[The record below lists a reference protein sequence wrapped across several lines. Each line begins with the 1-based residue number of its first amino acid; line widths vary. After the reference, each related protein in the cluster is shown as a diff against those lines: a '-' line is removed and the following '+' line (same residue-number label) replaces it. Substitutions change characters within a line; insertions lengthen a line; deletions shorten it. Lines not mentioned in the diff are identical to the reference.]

1 MPEIYYCFLTK
12 NGHDAGVTLKIER
25 PPMTKSLH
33 SRGLGRFIPTSIG
46 LLLAVLVFVAFPS
59 SSALADQCAVVEFE
73 ETGYCCAHPIYVSLS
88 TATSGA
94 TIFVTWST
102 TYTPATPTHN
112 GSTPTGTTSTWVGPN
127 FNVPPG
133 GRLYI
138 KALAY
143 KAGFTDSAVTE
154 YSVENY

>member
-1 MPEIYYCFLTK
+1 
-12 NGHDAGVTLKIER
+12 
-25 PPMTKSLH
+25 MTTVSL
-33 SRGLGRFIPTSIG
+33 SARGLVRFVPSSIG
-46 LLLAVLVFVAFPS
+46 ILLAVLVFVAFPS

-73 ETGYCCAHPIYVSLS
+73 ETGYCCIHNIYVSLS

-94 TIFVTWST
+94 TIFVTWNT
-102 TYTPATPTHN
+102 TYPPATPTHN
-112 GSTPTGTTSTWVGPN
+112 GSTPTGTTSTWVGPY

-133 GRLYI
+133 GRLHI

-154 YSVENY
+154 YLVENY